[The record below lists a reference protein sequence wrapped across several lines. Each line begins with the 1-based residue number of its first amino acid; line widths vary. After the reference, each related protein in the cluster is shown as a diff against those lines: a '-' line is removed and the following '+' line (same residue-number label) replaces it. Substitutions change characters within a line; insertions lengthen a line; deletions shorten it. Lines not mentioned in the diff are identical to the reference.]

1 MNFAIYNKNIIIY
14 LGLGKL
20 NFWLYFTGFTI
31 LTALEYLIKNVRSH
45 FELLQKLYANN
56 INWIHFYK
64 STDYSK

>member
-1 MNFAIYNKNIIIY
+1 MFMNFAIYNKNIIIY

-45 FELLQKLYANN
+45 FELL
-56 INWIHFYK
+56 IRV
-64 STDYSK
+64 